1 MKINRLKGVFALVV
15 LAAIAVIS
23 WPSNGCISYLTADSV
38 LLMQKKVM
46 QTMGYAVADADTK
59 ILFINDVHLDPNFES
74 SVKV

>member
-23 WPSNGCISYLTADSV
+23 WPSNGGISYLTADSV

-46 QTMGYAVADADTK
+46 QTMGYAAADADMK